1 MFCFIGSQKSF
12 IDNEILDSNGGML
25 VLYVV
30 IDNEN
35 FILIC
40 ISWALK
46 LNNRKPSELTLTK
59 L

>member
-40 ISWALK
+40 IS
-46 LNNRKPSELTLTK
+46 
-59 L
+59 